1 MRTTPIIAL
10 SAALLTIG
18 IARADSLTTTFEGGN
33 GNNGVMFDVTAVKK
47 LTVDSIQ
54 FSFST
59 PGTSIVEIYT
69 KTGTHVGFEGD
80 AGAWTLVSSGS
91 VTATEAK
98 TPLTPLLLAL
108 PTEIEAGNKQAF
120 YIRRTA
126 GGNVAYT
133 NGTGTGN
140 LVASDPNLLIYEGQG
155 VSGSFGG
162 TNANRIPNVTI
173 QYTPEVAT
181 DTEKPTFKIF
191 GKKQFTTV
199 SPKVKIFGYAS
210 DDTEIDRVKAKIKNP
225 DGKKKVK
232 NAKLYSG
239 GLVISK
245 FRVKEGVTKAQ
256 YKAIDRD
263 GKKSKKVTV
272 FVTH

>member
-10 SAALLTIG
+10 SVALLTFG

-33 GNNGVMFDVTAVKK
+33 NNTGIMFDVTAVKN
-47 LTVDSIQ
+47 LTIDSIQ
-54 FSFST
+54 FSFSST
-59 PGTSIVEIYT
+59 GTSNVEIYT
-69 KTGTHVGFEGD
+69 KTGTHVGFE
-80 AGAWTLVSSGS
+80 ANAAAWTLVSSGS
-91 VTATEAK
+91 VTATEVK
-98 TPLTPLLLAL
+98 TPLTPLLLAV

-120 YIRRTA
+120 YIRRVT
-126 GGNVAYT
+126 GDSIAYT
-133 NGTGTGN
+133 NGTGNGN
-140 LVASDPNLLIYEGQG
+140 LVASDPNLLIYEGKG
-155 VSGSFGG
+155 VNASFGALA
-162 TNANRIPNVTI
+162 NNRIPNITMH
-173 QYTPEVAT
+173 YTPEVAT

-199 SPKVKIFGYAS
+199 SPKVVIYGYAS

-232 NAKLYSG
+232 NAKIYSG
-239 GLVISK
+239 GLVKSK
-245 FRVKEGVTKAQ
+245 FRVTEGVTKAI